1 MVWCVV
7 WRCGGVEV
15 WRRGGVE
22 VVVEAAGV
30 KVQAKSAAW

>member
-1 MVWCVV
+1 MVGVV
-7 WRCGGVEV
+7 RDVEV
-15 WRRGGVE
+15 WRCGGVE